1 MKTKTKRRIAKLLSF
16 LMMFSLIMG
25 VFQAEVNANG
35 AGTTFTFNITDIT
48 GKANLVQYRFE
59 GADTWTSA
67 PASGSGIDIND
78 QSVIYVKVTK
88 ADGVNAQVTSESW
101 TDCMG
106 TTGTDGQ
113 RFTLAQDTSYVMNI
127 NFTENTDGAPQEPA
141 QQVVIKF
148 IGDSTSGTT
157 RYKINEGEW
166 KSIQADEKISGLVD
180 GDRVYVQAVPN
191 SGKKF
196 DEAGTKSI
204 VKGEEGTIDCDAL
217 KSDTGWNFTYVDG
230 WNYEVTIQYTND
242 DTNNPPST
250 NAISLRLEG
259 SALDQAEVYYSIDN
273 TNWTQITSNT
283 TLADTVERAWVKVMY
298 DNSKV
303 MVQTG
308 TITTNNSLDN
318 DVAYELKEKQEYD
331 IQIDKLKSTVV
342 WAYDDKFGADG
353 KVEHGTVEIISAVKT
368 GETGTWSGIEPA
380 ELPGENNNN
389 QNDQGGYVAI
399 IPGSTVTVKI
409 KPDYGYQFLEGSL
422 NGETITAGTEV
433 STFTFIMPSTNL
445 HLSALFTKTDDVIN
459 AESTQVSN
467 GSIAN
472 GEKVVD
478 SGNLKLEIKD
488 LTAEQI
494 AAVDTTMKEKA
505 GADEI
510 QLYLDMDLYNF
521 VNKGTA
527 ADAWNDKLT
536 DLDGNLTV
544 TLNLSDELKGKDGTF
559 YVIREH
565 DEVDGTKSYTKIAAT
580 YDKATGTI
588 SFATNKFSTYAL
600 VLGKDVNTTN
610 PASNALKANLAEDAK
625 LADKVLT
632 PAEQASGGTVSL
644 TVQDITKTVS
654 TADKTLVEGKLG
666 GAALGMYLDVD
677 LNKVVSGLATPV
689 TETIS
694 PVTIRLT
701 LPTSLINTDTTK
713 VRTYQ
718 MIRVHDFGAGPVAET
733 LPCRFDAATGTISFD
748 TKYFSTY
755 ALVYS
760 DATVPVSPSD
770 SPSEDTTTDAAVKDV
785 VPNTGDTGSTVLW
798 YVVAVI
804 SGLSAVYFG
813 TEKKKYTK

>member
-25 VFQAEVNANG
+25 VFQAEVNADQEIIPGNL
-35 AGTTFTFNITDIT
+35 TFTFDDTSSTYGEVQWKDSENEWHTQEKDGTVDATAVKVVYANGGTLASQTELRVGGEATLSTNKTALESTDGLTLDSNTSYAFEHIQFVAGMNGDGGQNPPALTNPKTITVNITAGTEYLDT
-48 GKANLVQYRFE
+48 FGTNLKVDDTEVADGSVTVEQAETHVISVLPQFGYSISAKINGNIVSGTLNDGWYSYTVNE
-59 GADTWTSA
+59 ADT
-67 PASGSGIDIND
+67 
-78 QSVIYVKVTK
+78 Y
-88 ADGVNAQVTSESW
+88 
-101 TDCMG
+101 
-106 TTGTDGQ
+106 
-113 RFTLAQDTSYVMNI
+113 NI
-127 NFTENTDGAPQEPA
+127 E
-141 QQVVIKF
+141 
-148 IGDSTSGTT
+148 
-157 RYKINEGEW
+157 
-166 KSIQADEKISGLVD
+166 L
-180 GDRVYVQAVPN
+180 
-191 SGKKF
+191 
-196 DEAGTKSI
+196 
-204 VKGEEGTIDCDAL
+204 
-217 KSDTGWNFTYVDG
+217 
-230 WNYEVTIQYTND
+230 
-242 DTNNPPST
+242 T
-250 NAISLRLEG
+250 NAGNS
-259 SALDQAEVYYSIDN
+259 VC
-273 TNWTQITSNT
+273 
-283 TLADTVERAWVKVMY
+283 TVA
-298 DNSKV
+298 
-303 MVQTG
+303 
-308 TITTNNSLDN
+308 
-318 DVAYELKEKQEYD
+318 
-331 IQIDKLKSTVV
+331 
-342 WAYDDKFGADG
+342 WAYGDTYGEDG
-353 KVEHGTVEIISAVKT
+353 KVTNGSVKIISAVLPDGRNGI
-368 GETGTWSGIEPA
+368 GEINIQDENEGHVVIEP
-380 ELPGENNNN
+380 
-389 QNDQGGYVAI
+389 
-399 IPGSTVTVKI
+399 GSLVTVEI

-494 AAVDTTMKEKA
+494 AAVDTPMKEKA

-527 ADAWNDKLT
+527 ADAWNDKMT

-565 DEVDGTKSYTKIAAT
+565 DEADGTKSYTKIAAT

-600 VLGKDVNTTN
+600 VLGKGKDVNTTD

-632 PAEQASGGTVSL
+632 PQEQASGGTVSL

-654 TADKTLVEGKLG
+654 AADKTLVESKLG
-666 GAALGMYLDVD
+666 GAALGMYLDFG
-677 LNKVVSGLATPV
+677 LTKVVSGRATPI

-733 LPCRFDAATGTISFD
+733 LPCTFDAATGTMSFE
-748 TKYFSTY
+748 TKYYSTY
-755 ALVYS
+755 ALIYS

-770 SPSEDTTTDAAVKDV
+770 SPSEDTTTDAAVKDA

-804 SGLSAVYFG
+804 SGLGAVYFG